1 MIVFA
6 FIFFQAHTAMP
17 LDPGYI
23 PDGELRAQHI
33 HSLSFCFSTQHHH
46 KLPIYPAH
54 LAALERRAL
63 K

>member
-6 FIFFQAHTAMP
+6 LLFFQAHAAMP

-46 KLPIYPAH
+46 KLPIYLAL
-54 LAALERRAL
+54 LAA
-63 K
+63 